1 MNFSNQLIDKYK
13 ESCGAKSD
21 AATAANVPNMT
32 RMNLSAI
39 RKGERH
45 LTEEQALWL
54 ASECQIDSAMV
65 LVELAAETSRSENAK
80 DVWVKLAKKLKATAL
95 ASAVAIYLMVS
106 GASGPISPQRIKN
119 IP

>member
-1 MNFSNQLIDKYK
+1 MNFSNELIDRYK
-13 ESCGAKSD
+13 EASAAKSD

-54 ASECQIDSAMV
+54 ARECGIDEAVV
-65 LVELAAETSRSENAK
+65 LVELAAETSRSEKAK
-80 DVWVKLAKKLKATAL
+80 SVWMNLSKKLKAAAIGT
-95 ASAVAIYLMVS
+95 AVAAFLMIS
-106 GASGPISPQRIKN
+106 GTSGHIPPQRSRSIR
-119 IP
+119 